1 MLKSI
6 LHLQPLI
13 QLLARPD
20 LTEILLLTVYLA
32 SAIFT
37 LDEWQLKRVRTK
49 PVSANP
55 VVDEKLDVLD
65 GLLGLRVESD
75 PVKGFCRVL
84 GLGDR
89 PGAGRRRDTDRDRR
103 NYVFL

>member
-13 QLLARPD
+13 QLLTRSD
-20 LTEILLLTVYLA
+20 LTEILLLAVDLA
-32 SAIFT
+32 ATIFT
-37 LDEWQLKRVRTK
+37 LDERQLKRVRAK

-65 GLLGLRVESD
+65 SLLGLRVESN
-75 PVKGFCRVL
+75 PGKRLCRVL
-84 GLGDR
+84 GPRNR
-89 PGAGRRRDTDRDRR
+89 PGAGRGRDTDRDRR
-103 NYVFL
+103 NYVFA